1 MSLLSKKEKKE
12 SFYDILDEDDKTF
25 LKIKIKKN
33 QKINNKIKTFKKM

>member
-25 LKIKIKKN
+25 LKIKIKNDSNGEK
-33 QKINNKIKTFKKM
+33 KIKNHLN